1 MLPYTFF
8 PLTPKKNKYALL
20 IPTLNEG
27 KYIQGQL
34 ARMKTH
40 DIFDIVDVFILDSC
54 STDGSVENQAL
65 KILGATGKLTI
76 TAGHQ
81 GTAFRCGFHEAL
93 KQGYA
98 GVITIDGN
106 NKDSVEDI
114 PKFIAALEE
123 GIDFIQGSRFAK
135 GGQHK
140 NTPFIRLVANKM
152 ILIPWVRMLAKYPY
166 TEVAS
171 AFRGMSR
178 RFLEDKRLGI
188 ERDCFVG
195 YELLWYISVM
205 APKLKYKVM
214 EIPIKRL
221 YPKGPTPTKITW
233 GRCVGIIRQLIQ
245 LTLGHYRPKQK

>member
-1 MLPYTFF
+1 MLPYTLCS
-8 PLTPKKNKYALL
+8 LTPKKNKYALL

-27 KYIQGQL
+27 KYIQRQL
-34 ARMKTH
+34 ARMKAH

-76 TAGHQ
+76 AAGHQ

-114 PKFIAALEE
+114 PKFMAALNN
-123 GIDFIQGSRFAK
+123 GFDFVQGSRFTK
-135 GGQHK
+135 GGQHE
-140 NTPFIRLVANKM
+140 NTPFIRLFANKM

-178 RFLEDKRLGI
+178 RFLQDKRLRI

-221 YPKGPTPTKITW
+221 YPKGHPP
-233 GRCVGIIRQLIQ
+233 
-245 LTLGHYRPKQK
+245 PKSHGADVLVLSGN

>member
-1 MLPYTFF
+1 
-8 PLTPKKNKYALL
+8 L

-27 KYIQGQL
+27 KYIRGQL
-34 ARMKTH
+34 TRMKTH
-40 DIFDIVDVFILDSC
+40 NIFNIVDVFILDSC
-54 STDGSVENQAL
+54 STDGSVENKAL

-76 TAGHQ
+76 TAGCQ
-81 GTAFRCGFHEAL
+81 GTAFRCGFHEAIR
-93 KQGYA
+93 QGYA

-114 PKFIAALEE
+114 PKFIAALDK
-123 GIDFIQGSRFAK
+123 GVDFIQGSRFAV
-135 GGQHK
+135 GGHHE
-140 NTPFIRLVANKM
+140 NTPLFRLVANKL
-152 ILIPWVRMLAKYPY
+152 ILIPWVQMLAGYPY

-178 RFLEDKRLGI
+178 RFLTDPRLEI
-188 ERDCFVG
+188 ERGCFVG

-205 APKLKYKVM
+205 APKLGFKVM

-233 GRCVGIIRQLIQ
+233 ARCFGIIGQLIK
-245 LTLGHYRPKQK
+245 LTFGRYDRKRTGRGET